1 MSYQEMMIE
10 RYADEL
16 AEALRT
22 DLNKACK
29 ILTKIFQGTSG
40 GEFQDLYDNLRESV
54 VDYSLIENCFCS
66 CGQVLLKG
74 TRPGSPDAYQRI
86 VEIMETLHYDNG
98 LPLTGYNYPKDNP
111 TQWNDYFEHYD
122 RDQDF
127 WGFYWD
133 EAIYNFCTDG
143 KEIYMR
149 IDYSLSDLRDC
160 LIDMYDGTS
169 WEHDFNRKW

>member
-10 RYADEL
+10 RCADEL
-16 AEALRT
+16 AEALHT

-29 ILTKIFQGTSG
+29 ILTKIFKGTSG

-66 CGQVLLKG
+66 CSNVLLKG
-74 TRPGSPDAYQRI
+74 TRAGSADAYRRI

-98 LPLTGYNYPKDNP
+98 LPLTGYNYPKDKP
-111 TQWNDYFEHYD
+111 TQWNDFFEHYD

-127 WGFYWD
+127 WEFYWD
-133 EAIYNFCTDG
+133 YETYNFCTDG
-143 KEIYMR
+143 KDIYMR
-149 IDYSLSDLRDC
+149 VDCSLSDLRDY
-160 LIDMYDGTS
+160 LTDMYDGVS
-169 WEHDFNRKW
+169 WEHDFDRTW